1 MTSAEGSRS
10 GGDSTPPPDH
20 VNHETVADIKAE
32 QALLARAIGGWR
44 GVIDSG
50 LPAAV
55 FVTAYV
61 ISGNQL
67 MLSIWCAV
75 GAGVLIA
82 GWRLLRRESLQ
93 QVLAGFV
100 GIAVSAFV
108 AARTGKAEDFFLPG
122 LLLNIA
128 YGAAFL
134 VSILIRWPL
143 VGVIVGFIT
152 GERTAWRQVP
162 MLRRSYSAASWIWVG
177 MFFSRVIV
185 QVPLYLAGWV
195 TGLGIARIALGW
207 PLFLGCA
214 YVTYLVLRPTLIAH
228 RENGERVKAESSGR
242 DDL

>member
-1 MTSAEGSRS
+1 MSEGDQRS
-10 GGDSTPPPDH
+10 GAAVDDAAPVDPGT
-20 VNHETVADIKAE
+20 HETRADIKAE
-32 QALLARAIGGWR
+32 EALLARAIGGWR

-67 MLSIWCAV
+67 TRSVWCAI
-75 GAGVLIA
+75 GAGALIA
-82 GWRLLRRESLQ
+82 VWRLVRRESLQ
-93 QVLAGFV
+93 QVIAGFV

-122 LLLNIA
+122 LLLNLA

-134 VSILIRWPL
+134 ISILVRWPL
-143 VGVIVGFIT
+143 VGILVGFLT
-152 GERTAWRQVP
+152 GERTAWRRDP
-162 MLRRSYSAASWIWVG
+162 LLRRSYAAVSWIWVG
-177 MFFSRVIV
+177 MFFSRVVI

-195 TGLGIARIALGW
+195 TGLGIARIILGW

-214 YVTYLVLRPTLIAH
+214 YVSYLVLRPTLVAH
-228 RENGERVKAESSGR
+228 RAKVTEG
-242 DDL
+242 